1 MAATSRSAELF
12 NDYEGFVAKFEP
24 KRTTDDCYTPQP
36 VYSAVLEWA
45 AREYGLGG
53 REIVRPF
60 YPGGDYERFGYPWG
74 CVVVDNPPF
83 SILAQIVRF
92 YVARGIDFFLFAPG
106 LTTLG
111 SARAEG
117 VCAVCADADITY
129 ENGAKVRTNFVTNLD
144 PAVAR
149 TAPGLHRAVKDAVE
163 RVRREQ
169 SRSLPSYEY
178 PDAVLTAAMLNRYSK
193 YGIDF
198 RVMPGE
204 CARISALDH
213 QREHGKAVFG
223 GGVAPL

>member
-1 MAATSRSAELF
+1 M
-12 NDYEGFVAKFEP
+12 
-24 KRTTDDCYTPQP
+24 
-36 VYSAVLEWA
+36 
-45 AREYGLGG
+45 
-53 REIVRPF
+53 
-60 YPGGDYERFGYPWG
+60 
-74 CVVVDNPPF
+74 
-83 SILAQIVRF
+83 
-92 YVARGIDFFLFAPG
+92 
-106 LTTLG
+106 
-111 SARAEG
+111 
-117 VCAVCADADITY
+117 CAVCADADITY

-223 GGVAPL
+223 GGLLLSESVAAERAAAERAAAERAAAERAAARKWELSPREREMQRRLSL